1 MDEAKNNA
9 PKDPGKDLLLA
20 GILERFD
27 KTDKETLALEL
38 VKVLGLE
45 KDGAPY
51 RAQVGMILGR
61 ERSVDE
67 EFKVNVLDRALRSRG
82 GGGGG
87 RGSGKMYSISP
98 MVPPPDGF

>member
-1 MDEAKNNA
+1 MDQAANNTS
-9 PKDPGKDLLLA
+9 KDPGKDLLLA

-38 VKVLGLE
+38 VRVLGLE

-51 RAQVGMILGR
+51 RAQIGMMLGR
-61 ERSVDE
+61 ELSADE
-67 EFKVNVLDRALRSRG
+67 EFKVNVLDRALRSQG

-98 MVPPPDGF
+98 VVPPPDGF